1 MATLTKFYQWV
12 QFLAGKAV
20 DLTTGTSDTFYVLFT
35 NTAPNVADTVVDT
48 TTTPCTVKSTSN
60 AVEIA
65 AGNNYV
71 KGGFSCGT
79 VTGAQAGGVFK
90 FTLGSDPTVTAA
102 GGTIGPFQYVVL
114 YCATAGSAAARPAL
128 GWYAYPTPVTL
139 QIGEPFTV
147 DLDQTNGVLT
157 LA

>member
-1 MATLTKFYQWV
+1 MATLNKFQSFV
-12 QFLAGKAV
+12 QDLANKKL
-20 DLTTGTSDTFYVLFT
+20 DICTGTADTFYALFT
-35 NTAPNVADTVVDT
+35 NTLPNAGDTVVDT
-48 TTTPCTVKSTSN
+48 TTTPCTVKAVSN
-60 AVEIA
+60 AVELA

-79 VTGAQAGGVFK
+79 VTGSQTGGTFK
-90 FTLGSDPTVTAA
+90 FILGTDPIVTAA

-114 YCATAGSAAARPAL
+114 YCATAGTASARPVI
-128 GWYAYPTPVTL
+128 GWYTYPTAVTL
-139 QIGEPFTV
+139 QIGEPFLV